1 MLYCFRAGEEL
12 WINIVKH
19 LKQYYSVVFFLL
31 AFVIACNNEP
41 PVIDKYQQEKE
52 ELLELGITL
61 DQNLTLLV
69 MRRIVQ
75 EREELVSKANEV
87 GISNSTHYSN
97 KILTEKIAEAER
109 MIVRK

>member
-1 MLYCFRAGEEL
+1 
-12 WINIVKH
+12 
-19 LKQYYSVVFFLL
+19 
-31 AFVIACNNEP
+31 
-41 PVIDKYQQEKE
+41 
-52 ELLELGITL
+52 LLELGITL

-75 EREELVSKANEV
+75 EREELVSKANEL